1 MTAEVVTSVVTVEI
15 AVAINGTIV
24 EDVMTPEV
32 VMVAEDAMAAED
44 IRVVASAMSVETTA
58 AAEIEAIAV
67 AIGPAPNARILT
79 SPSAPNAIVVMRRS
93 PKERVIEVTVAE
105 VVMVAED
112 IRVVASAMSVETTA
126 AAEIEAIAVAIGPAP
141 NARIL
146 TSPSAPNA
154 IVVMRRSPKERVI
167 EVTVVE
173 VTVVTAVT
181 VEKMVAVNVAT
192 VGDTEATAAVETETA
207 ARREETTAVATGIVR
222 NAIIRISPSA
232 RSAIAVMRRS
242 PKAEVAEATEVT
254 DEAAAVE
261 VTTEAKIALLEIAEV
276 ETAAAV
282 IEAAAVEVTTEAKI
296 ALLEIAEVET
306 AAAVIEAAIAEA
318 ITDGTINV
326 VMDRAAVIVVDF
338 SLAVIAQDH
347 LEADPPVVGI
357 VLVAVGSAAATK
369 AKTSV
374 ELRACST
381 TSTPEIHD
389 LPMRAFISARHEGH
403 SWRRARRCC
412 GSTRSNSI
420 RRAISRKRSNSP
432 VRSLRLIRDI
442 QMRG

>member
-1 MTAEVVTSVVTVEI
+1 M
-15 AVAINGTIV
+15 
-24 EDVMTPEV
+24 
-32 VMVAEDAMAAED
+32 
-44 IRVVASAMSVETTA
+44 
-58 AAEIEAIAV
+58 
-67 AIGPAPNARILT
+67 
-79 SPSAPNAIVVMRRS
+79 
-93 PKERVIEVTVAE
+93 
-105 VVMVAED
+105 
-112 IRVVASAMSVETTA
+112 
-126 AAEIEAIAVAIGPAP
+126 
-141 NARIL
+141 
-146 TSPSAPNA
+146 
-154 IVVMRRSPKERVI
+154 MRRSPKERVI

-181 VEKMVAVNVAT
+181 VEKIVAVNVAT
-192 VGDTEATAAVETETA
+192 VGDTEATAAVETEAA

-242 PKAEVAEATEVT
+242 PKEEVAEATEVT

-282 IEAAAVEVTTEAKI
+282 IEAAAVEATTEAKI
-296 ALLEIAEVET
+296 ALLEIVEVET
-306 AAAVIEAAIAEA
+306 AAAVIEAATAEA
-318 ITDGTINV
+318 ITEGTIDV

-338 SLAVIAQDH
+338 SLVVIAQDH
-347 LEADPPVVGI
+347 LEDGPLVVRI
-357 VLVAVGSAAATK
+357 ALVAVGSAAATK

-374 ELRACST
+374 ELQACST
-381 TSTPEIHD
+381 ASTPEIHD

-432 VRSLRLIRDI
+432 VRSSRLIRDI
-442 QMRG
+442 QMHG

>member
-1 MTAEVVTSVVTVEI
+1 VGDTEATAAVE
-15 AVAINGTIV
+15 T
-24 EDVMTPEV
+24 E
-32 VMVAEDAMAAED
+32 AAARRE
-44 IRVVASAMSVETTA
+44 ETTA
-58 AAEIEAIAV
+58 VATGIVRNAI
-67 AIGPAPNARILT
+67 IRI
-79 SPSAPNAIVVMRRS
+79 SPSAR
-93 PKERVIEVTVAE
+93 
-105 VVMVAED
+105 
-112 IRVVASAMSVETTA
+112 
-126 AAEIEAIAVAIGPAP
+126 
-141 NARIL
+141 
-146 TSPSAPNA
+146 NA

-181 VEKMVAVNVAT
+181 VKKIVAVNVAT
-192 VGDTEATAAVETETA
+192 VGDTEATAAVETEAA

-261 VTTEAKIALLEIAEV
+261 VTTEV
-276 ETAAAV
+276 ETA
-282 IEAAAVEVTTEAKI
+282 
-296 ALLEIAEVET
+296 
-306 AAAVIEAAIAEA
+306 
-318 ITDGTINV
+318 
-326 VMDRAAVIVVDF
+326 AAVIVVDF

-347 LEADPPVVGI
+347 LEAGPPVVGI

-374 ELRACST
+374 ELRACT
-381 TSTPEIHD
+381 TASTPEIHD

-420 RRAISRKRSNSP
+420 RRAISRKLSNSP
-432 VRSLRLIRDI
+432 VKSSRLIRDI

>member
-24 EDVMTPEV
+24 EV
-32 VMVAEDAMAAED
+32 VIVAED
-44 IRVVASAMSVETTA
+44 IRV
-58 AAEIEAIAV
+58 
-67 AIGPAPNARILT
+67 
-79 SPSAPNAIVVMRRS
+79 
-93 PKERVIEVTVAE
+93 
-105 VVMVAED
+105 VAED

-154 IVVMRRSPKERVI
+154 IVVMRRSPKEPVI
-167 EVTVVE
+167 EVTVAE
-173 VTVVTAVT
+173 VVMVAEVT
-181 VEKMVAVNVAT
+181 VEKIVAVRVAT
-192 VGDTEATAAVETETA
+192 VGDTEAATAAVETEAA

-242 PKAEVAEATEVT
+242 PKVEAAAAVI
-254 DEAAAVE
+254 EAAAVE
-261 VTTEAKIALLEIAEV
+261 ATTEAKIALLEIAEV

-282 IEAAAVEVTTEAKI
+282 IEAAT
-296 ALLEIAEVET
+296 
-306 AAAVIEAAIAEA
+306 AEA
-318 ITDGTINV
+318 ITDGTIEV

-357 VLVAVGSAAATK
+357 VLVAVVSAAATK
-369 AKTSV
+369 AKTRV

-381 TSTPEIHD
+381 ASTPEIQD
-389 LPMRAFISARHEGH
+389 FPMRAFISARHEGH

-412 GSTRSNSI
+412 GLTRSNSI

-432 VRSLRLIRDI
+432 VRSSRLIRDI

>member
-1 MTAEVVTSVVTVEI
+1 MT
-15 AVAINGTIV
+15 VA
-24 EDVMTPEV
+24 EV
-32 VMVAEDAMAAED
+32 VMVAEDIRVVAEDIRVVAED

-58 AAEIEAIAV
+58 AAEIKAIAV

-93 PKERVIEVTVAE
+93 PKEPVIEVTVAE
-105 VVMVAED
+105 VVMVAE
-112 IRVVASAMSVETTA
+112 
-126 AAEIEAIAVAIGPAP
+126 
-141 NARIL
+141 
-146 TSPSAPNA
+146 
-154 IVVMRRSPKERVI
+154 
-167 EVTVVE
+167 
-173 VTVVTAVT
+173 VT
-181 VEKMVAVNVAT
+181 VEKIVAVRVAT
-192 VGDTEATAAVETETA
+192 VGDTEAATAAVETEAA

-242 PKAEVAEATEVT
+242 PKVEAAAAVI
-254 DEAAAVE
+254 EAAAVE
-261 VTTEAKIALLEIAEV
+261 ATTEAKIALLEIAEV

-282 IEAAAVEVTTEAKI
+282 IEAAAVEATTEAKI

-306 AAAVIEAAIAEA
+306 AAAVIEAATAEA
-318 ITDGTINV
+318 ITDGTIEV

-357 VLVAVGSAAATK
+357 VLVAVVSAAATK
-369 AKTSV
+369 AKTRV

-381 TSTPEIHD
+381 ASTPEIQD
-389 LPMRAFISARHEGH
+389 FPMRAFISARHEGH

-412 GSTRSNSI
+412 GLTRSNSI

-432 VRSLRLIRDI
+432 VRSSRLIRDI

>member
-1 MTAEVVTSVVTVEI
+1 
-15 AVAINGTIV
+15 
-24 EDVMTPEV
+24 
-32 VMVAEDAMAAED
+32 
-44 IRVVASAMSVETTA
+44 
-58 AAEIEAIAV
+58 
-67 AIGPAPNARILT
+67 
-79 SPSAPNAIVVMRRS
+79 
-93 PKERVIEVTVAE
+93 
-105 VVMVAED
+105 
-112 IRVVASAMSVETTA
+112 
-126 AAEIEAIAVAIGPAP
+126 
-141 NARIL
+141 
-146 TSPSAPNA
+146 
-154 IVVMRRSPKERVI
+154 MRRSPKERVI

-181 VEKMVAVNVAT
+181 VEKIVAVRVAT
-192 VGDTEATAAVETETA
+192 VGDTEAATAAVETEAA

-242 PKAEVAEATEVT
+242 PKVEAAAAVI
-254 DEAAAVE
+254 EAAAVE
-261 VTTEAKIALLEIAEV
+261 ATTEAKIALLEIAEV

-282 IEAAAVEVTTEAKI
+282 I
-296 ALLEIAEVET
+296 
-306 AAAVIEAAIAEA
+306 
-318 ITDGTINV
+318 
-326 VMDRAAVIVVDF
+326 VVDF
-338 SLAVIAQDH
+338 NLAVIAQDH

-357 VLVAVGSAAATK
+357 VLVAVVSAAATK

-381 TSTPEIHD
+381 ASTPEIQD
-389 LPMRAFISARHEGH
+389 FPMRAFISARHEGH

-432 VRSLRLIRDI
+432 VKSSRLIRDI

>member
-1 MTAEVVTSVVTVEI
+1 MRRALSARLSKSHRARTAEVVTSVATVEIAVAINGTIVEI

-24 EDVMTPEV
+24 EDVM
-32 VMVAEDAMAAED
+32 
-44 IRVVASAMSVETTA
+44 
-58 AAEIEAIAV
+58 
-67 AIGPAPNARILT
+67 
-79 SPSAPNAIVVMRRS
+79 
-93 PKERVIEVTVAE
+93 VAE

-126 AAEIEAIAVAIGPAP
+126 AAEIKAIAVAIGPAP

-181 VEKMVAVNVAT
+181 VEKIVAVNVAT
-192 VGDTEATAAVETETA
+192 VGDTEATAAVETEAA

-261 VTTEAKIALLEIAEV
+261 VTTEV
-276 ETAAAV
+276 ETA
-282 IEAAAVEVTTEAKI
+282 
-296 ALLEIAEVET
+296 
-306 AAAVIEAAIAEA
+306 
-318 ITDGTINV
+318 
-326 VMDRAAVIVVDF
+326 AAVIVVDF

-347 LEADPPVVGI
+347 LEAGPPVVGI

-374 ELRACST
+374 ELRACT
-381 TSTPEIHD
+381 TASTPEIPD
-389 LPMRAFISARHEGH
+389 FPMRAFISARHEGH

-432 VRSLRLIRDI
+432 VRSSRLIRDI